1 MGVIGLIAGCVMG
14 SKLHTSLGIFVA
26 GEGGGALLEIHGQD
40 TYVLVLV
47 GQCFSPTTG
56 VLEEMTNRS
65 GKIN

>member
-1 MGVIGLIAGCVMG
+1 MKGFIGLIAGCVMG

-26 GEGGGALLEIHGQD
+26 WGGCSPRNLRPRYV
-40 TYVLVLV
+40 YVLVLV
-47 GQCFSPTTG
+47 SQCFSPTTG